1 MALPPGTFTTY
12 SAIGNRE
19 DLSDIIYNIDPT
31 ETPFIAGIE
40 RVKTSAVLHEWQT
53 QALAA
58 VDSVNSVLEGDDATT
73 DTATATVRMG
83 NVHQI
88 SDKVARVAGTQRAVD
103 HAGRDDEL
111 DYQVMLKGKELKRD
125 MEAIALAN
133 QAKASGGVG
142 TARGVGA
149 VLAWIFSNTSKGTT
163 GSDPTS
169 LAAGLGT
176 STRTDGTMRAFTEA
190 QLKTVLQS
198 AWNNGGDPDTIMVGG
213 FNKQQFSTFTGRATP
228 TEDTGAKKI
237 IAAVDAYVSD
247 FGTLKVVPNRF
258 MRARD
263 VLVLQMD
270 LWALGTLPGR
280 NMISVPLA
288 KTGDSDRKQV
298 LTEWTLEARNEKGS
312 GGVFDVT
319 SA

>member
-1 MALPPGTFTTY
+1 MAVDAATFLTY

-19 DLSDIIYNIDPT
+19 DLSDIIYNIDPV
-31 ETPFIAGIE
+31 ETPFVSGIE
-40 RVKTSAVLHEWQT
+40 RVKTAAVLHEWQT

-58 VDSVNSVLEGDDATT
+58 ATTVNSVLEGDDATT
-73 DTATATVRMG
+73 DTATPTVRLG

-88 SDKVARVAGTQRAVD
+88 SDKVARVSGTQRSVE

-111 DYQVMLKGKELKRD
+111 DYQSMLRGKELKRD
-125 MEAIALAN
+125 METILLAN
-133 QAKASGGVG
+133 QGRNAGAPG
-142 TARGVGA
+142 TSRAIGA
-149 VLAWIFSNTSKGTT
+149 VLSWINANTSKGTN
-163 GSDPTS
+163 GSDPS
-169 LAAGLGT
+169 SAQLGI
-176 STRTDGTMRAFTEA
+176 STRTDGSMRAFTEA

-198 AWNNGGDPDTIMVGG
+198 AWNNGGEPDTIMTGG

-228 TEDTGAKKI
+228 TEDTTKRKI
-237 IAAVDAYVSD
+237 VAAVDVYASD
-247 FGTLKVVPNRF
+247 FGSLKVVPNRF

-270 LWALGTLPGR
+270 MWALGTLPGR
-280 NMISVPLA
+280 NMISIPLA
-288 KTGDSDRKQV
+288 KTGDSDRKQI
-298 LTEWTLEARNEKGS
+298 LSEFTLEARNEKAS